1 MVPLL
6 DRWIPVLVAAV
17 VVFFA
22 SSVIHMA
29 LKYHRKDLLGLPQE
43 EAIRSALKGTAA
55 GQYMFP
61 YCDDMKEMRSEA
73 MQRKF
78 TEGPVGI
85 VTLRNP
91 GMINMGPLLTQWLV
105 YCLVISLICA
115 YIAHATLPVGSE
127 YLKVF
132 QVVGTTAWLGYGG
145 SAISQGIWQSRPWST
160 VAKDLFDGLVYGLL
174 TAGVFGWLWPR

>member
-6 DRWIPVLVAAV
+6 DLWIPVLVSAI

-22 SSVIHMA
+22 SSIIHMA
-29 LKYHRKDLLGLPQE
+29 LKYHRKDFLGLPQE
-43 EAIRSALKGTAA
+43 EAMRTALKGTGP

-61 YCDDMKEMRSEA
+61 YCSDMKDMRTEA
-73 MQRKF
+73 MQKKF
-78 TEGPVGI
+78 SEGPVGI

-91 GMINMGPLLTQWLV
+91 GMINMGPLLTQWMV
-105 YCLVISLICA
+105 YCIFISLFA
-115 YIAHATLPVGSE
+115 GYIAHATLQVGTE

-132 QVVGTTAWLGYGG
+132 QVVGAAAWLGYGG

-160 VAKDLFDGLVYGLL
+160 VGKDMFDGLVYGLL
-174 TAGVFGWLWPR
+174 TAGVFGRLWPR

>member
-6 DRWIPVLVAAV
+6 GLWIPVLVSAV

-22 SSVIHMA
+22 SSIIHMA
-29 LKYHRKDLLGLPQE
+29 LKYHRKDFLGLPQE
-43 EAIRSALKGTAA
+43 DAIRSALKGTAR

-61 YCDDMKEMRSEA
+61 YCDDMKEMRSET
-73 MQRKF
+73 MQKKF

-85 VTLRNP
+85 ITLRDP
-91 GMINMGPLLTQWLV
+91 GMINMGPMLTQWLI
-105 YCLVISLICA
+105 YCLLISFFCA
-115 YIAHATLPVGSE
+115 YIAHATIAVGTE

-132 QVVGTTAWLGYGG
+132 QVVGTVAWLGYGG
-145 SAISQGIWQSRPWST
+145 SCISQGIWQSRPWKT
-160 VAKDLFDGLVYGLL
+160 VTKDVFDGLVYGLL